1 MNWAFPSWTW
11 RFHALTPS
19 VYPRPVTF
27 IRRVRTKS
35 GATAVQV
42 ARYVNGRQEIVKH
55 IRSAHTDVELGMLL
69 ERARS
74 WIEPDQHAL
83 DLDITPQTPVASIL
97 PTGQGTLL
105 PAADGGPVVD
115 SPGRTA
121 ATGSV
126 ILRQVLETVYN
137 HLGFDAIGDEVF
149 RDLVTARIVEPGSK
163 LDAARVIRDLGKE
176 PASYAT
182 IKRHLRWIVDRDY
195 RGTIADRC
203 FTYAADTGGLSLVLY
218 DVTTL
223 YFEAEKEDELRKVGY
238 SKERRVDPQIVVGLL
253 VDRTGFPL
261 EIGCYEGNK
270 AETTTI
276 VPIVRQFQERHDI
289 AGVEMVIAADAGMLS
304 ASNLKALD
312 EAGLKFIVGSR
323 MTKAPGD
330 LASHFHWNGDVFV
343 DGRGIDTVTP
353 RHGRSVVNEMRK
365 RAEPVWQAD
374 THPSSWR
381 AVWQYSK
388 RRAVRDNRTLNAQE
402 ARAREVVDGDKAP
415 KPTRFV
421 KSTAVGRSLDT
432 ASLERARSLVGL
444 KGYVTNIP
452 AALMEPGEV
461 IGKYHDLWHVEQ
473 SFRMSKTDLRA
484 RPIFHHTRDAIEA
497 HLTIV
502 FAALAVSYLVQH
514 RSGLAIG
521 NVVKRLRPLRSATI
535 AINGTRHTF
544 PPEIDTENR
553 GLVDRIAGPE
563 LTH

>member
-1 MNWAFPSWTW
+1 M
-11 RFHALTPS
+11 
-19 VYPRPVTF
+19 TF

-42 ARYVNGRQEIVKH
+42 ARYVGGRQEIVKH
-55 IRSAHTDVELGMLL
+55 IGSAHTDLELGMLL

-74 WIEPDQHAL
+74 WIEPDQHTL
-83 DLDITPQTPVASIL
+83 DLDVTPQTPVAKVLS
-97 PTGQGTLL
+97 TGQGSLL
-105 PAADGGPVVD
+105 PVVD
-115 SPGRTA
+115 NLPVVDAPGRTT

-126 ILRQVLETVYN
+126 ILRQVLETVYD
-137 HLGFDAIGDEVF
+137 HLGFDSIADEVF
-149 RDLVTARIVEPGSK
+149 RDLVIARIVEPGSK
-163 LDAARVIRDLGKE
+163 LDAARVVRDLGKE
-176 PASYAT
+176 PSSYAT

-203 FTYAADTGGLSLVLY
+203 FAHAADTGGLSLVLY

-223 YFEAEKEDELRKVGY
+223 YFEAEKEDDLRKVGY

-261 EIGCYEGNK
+261 EIGCFEGNK

-276 VPIVRQFQERHDI
+276 VPIVRQFQTRHDI

-304 ASNLKALD
+304 AANLKSLD

-343 DGRGIDTVTP
+343 DGQIIDTVTP
-353 RHGRSVVNEMRK
+353 RHGRSTVNDTAK
-365 RAEPVWQAD
+365 RAEPVWQPG
-374 THPSSWR
+374 THPNSWR

-388 RRAVRDNRTLNAQE
+388 RRAVRDNRTLNLQE
-402 ARAREVVDGDKAP
+402 ARARDVVDGDKAP
-415 KPTRFV
+415 KSTRFV
-421 KSTAVGRSLDT
+421 KTTAAGRSLDT
-432 ASLERARSLVGL
+432 SALERARSLVGL

-452 AALMEPGEV
+452 ATLMEPGEV

-484 RPIFHHTRDAIEA
+484 RPIFHRTHDAIEA

-544 PPEIDTENR
+544 PPDIAPETRDLI
-553 GLVDRIAGPE
+553 DRIAGSE